1 MKIMKRV
8 IVALLVAAMAVS
20 MFAACGK
27 GGSGSGVVT
36 LNVFSQRANFEGM
49 QGGWMG
55 AIMKDRF
62 GVELNIIKES
72 GNTLT
77 TRMEAG
83 DLGDIVVWGT
93 DGEDYKAAVDAG
105 LLLDWEEQDLL
116 KQHGSYMYEHMQ
128 SALEKNRRVSGDGK
142 IHGIGNGIA
151 AEDESG
157 KEQHQEF
164 MYAWELRYDYYV
176 ELGCPEVKD
185 LDDLFDVFVKMKEN
199 HPTDDEGKETYAVS
213 IWPDWDGNMVMYPKS
228 LASAYY
234 GIDEFALGF
243 YDFTTNEFIDPLRI
257 NDDGSYG
264 PYLEMVQY
272 FNRLYRAGLLDPDSD
287 IQKNDQASAKVKSG
301 RTFWSIFN
309 YAGSAQFNSLE
320 NLESG
325 KGMYTVVPEEAT
337 PVVYGLSPLGGNS
350 LWTIGSKT
358 KNPELCMQ
366 IINWFATPTGNL
378 EQQYGPQ
385 GLCWYYDE
393 NGKTCFTDL
402 GRTASADQNTEL
414 VSDNPDYQIYCGD
427 TFKNGMQQINNIV
440 WSLDAINPDSGET
453 FNKKGWAS
461 EKTPLADGNIELI
474 WRENNNANSM
484 DEYLDA
490 RGKFVISQKYSYA
503 EGKKDADLKV
513 VWEQVTKSITTWSW
527 KAIEANTEEEFENA
541 INEML
546 KEAKSYNNGEGYN
559 QCVEWSENEAKI
571 LTDIIK
577 EAKSAQK

>member
-36 LNVFSQRANFEGM
+36 LNVFSQRANIEGM

-427 TFKNGMQQINNIV
+427 SFKNGMQQINNIV
-440 WSLDAINPDSGET
+440 WSLDAINPESGET

>member
-20 MFAACGK
+20 VFAACGK

-36 LNVFSQRANFEGM
+36 LNVFSQRANFEGI

-83 DLGDIVVWGT
+83 DLGDIVIWGN
-93 DGEDYKAAVDAG
+93 DGEDYKSAVEAG
-105 LLLDWEEQDLL
+105 LLLDWEEQGLL
-116 KQHGSYMYEHMQ
+116 EQYGSYMNEHMK
-128 SALEKNRRVSGDGK
+128 SALEKNRRISGDNH
-142 IHGIGNGIA
+142 IHGIGQGIA

-185 LDDLFDVFVKMKEN
+185 LDDLFDVFVKMKEK
-199 HPTDDEGKETYAVS
+199 HPTDDEGKETYAIS

-234 GIDEFALGF
+234 GIDEFGLGF
-243 YDFTTNEFIDPLRI
+243 YDFTTNEFIDPLKI

-287 IQKNDQASAKVKSG
+287 IQKNDQANAKIKSG

-309 YAGSAQFNSLE
+309 YAGSAQFNSVE
-320 NLESG
+320 NLENG
-325 KGMYTVVPEEAT
+325 KGLFTVVPEEAT
-337 PVVYGLSPLGGNS
+337 PVVYGLSPLGGSS

-366 IINWFATPTGNL
+366 IINWFATPQGNL
-378 EQQYGPQ
+378 EQQYGPK
-385 GLCWYYDE
+385 GLCWDYDE
-393 NGKTCFTDL
+393 NGKTKFTEL
-402 GRTASADQNTEL
+402 GKVATKDQNTVLE
-414 VSDNPDYQIYCGD
+414 SDNPDYQIYCGD

-440 WSLDAINPDSGET
+440 WSLDAINPESGET
-453 FNKKGWAS
+453 FNEKGWAS
-461 EKTPLADGNIELI
+461 NKIPPAEGSIEAT
-474 WRENNNANSM
+474 WRKNNNAESM
-484 DEYLDA
+484 DQYLDA
-490 RGKFVISQKYSYA
+490 RGKFIISQKYSYA

-541 INEML
+541 INEMI

-577 EAKSAQK
+577 EAKSAQ

>member
-8 IVALLVAAMAVS
+8 IVALLVAVMAAS
-20 MFAACGK
+20 AFSACGK
-27 GGSGSGVVT
+27 DTGSGTVT
-36 LNVFSQRANFEGM
+36 LTVFSQRANDEGI

-55 AIMKDRF
+55 AILKDKF
-62 GVELNIIKES
+62 NVELNIVKES

-83 DLGDIVVWGT
+83 DLGDLVIWGA

-105 LLLDWEEQDLL
+105 LLLDWEYEDLL
-116 KQHGSYMYEHMQ
+116 KEHGTYMYEHMQ
-128 SALEKNRRVSGDGK
+128 SALEKNRRISGDGK
-142 IHGIGNGIA
+142 IHGIGQGIA

-157 KEQHQEF
+157 REQHQEF

-199 HPTDDEGKETYAVS
+199 HPTDDEGKETYAIT

-257 NDDGSYG
+257 NEDGSYG
-264 PYLEMVQY
+264 PYLEMIQY

-287 IQKNDQASAKVKSG
+287 IQKNEQANAKIKSG
-301 RTFWSIFN
+301 RSFWSIFN
-309 YAGSAQFNSLE
+309 YAGSAQFNSVE
-320 NLESG
+320 NLANG
-325 KGMYTVVPEEAT
+325 KGMYTVIPEEAT
-337 PVVYGLSPLGGNS
+337 PVVYGLSPLGGSS

-358 KNPELCMQ
+358 KQPELCMQ
-366 IINWFATPTGNL
+366 IINWFATPQGNL
-378 EQQYGPQ
+378 EQQYGPK
-385 GLCWYYDE
+385 GLCWDYDE
-393 NGKTCFTDL
+393 NGKTYLTELGKLTATDN
-402 GRTASADQNTEL
+402 NTEMT
-414 VSDNPDYQIYCGD
+414 SDNPDYQIYCGD
-427 TFKNGMQQINNIV
+427 TFRNGMQKINNIV
-440 WSLDAINPDSGET
+440 WSLDAINPESGET

-461 EKTPLADGNIELI
+461 EQVPPAEGSIEAI
-474 WRENNNANSM
+474 WRENNNAESM
-484 DEYLDA
+484 DKYLDA
-490 RGKFVISQKYSYA
+490 RGKFIISQKYSYA
-503 EGKKDADLKV
+503 EGKKDADLKL

-527 KAIEANTEEEFENA
+527 RAIEADTEEEFENA
-541 INEML
+541 VNEML

-577 EAKSAQK
+577 EAQSAQK